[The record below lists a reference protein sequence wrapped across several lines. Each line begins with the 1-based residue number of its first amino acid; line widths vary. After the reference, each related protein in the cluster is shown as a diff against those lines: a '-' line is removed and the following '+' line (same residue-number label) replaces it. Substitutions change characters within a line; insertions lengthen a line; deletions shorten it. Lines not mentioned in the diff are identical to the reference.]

1 MSVATVAACLADSS
15 ASLLPGMAKLPT
27 FHWMQM
33 EDKIE
38 LMALWIEE
46 VQGFDEMRASH
57 NDLLFVQKSMEIE
70 GWLVLVDIQGNVDS
84 MVAASSS

>member
-1 MSVATVAACLADSS
+1 MSVAMVAACLAASS
-15 ASLLPGMAKLPT
+15 ASLLPGMAR

-33 EDKIE
+33 EDKME

-46 VQGFDEMRASH
+46 VQGFDEMRTSH

-70 GWLVLVDIQGNVDS
+70 GWLALVDIQGNVDS